1 MEYLND
7 FEQPLKTISETDYVF
22 YDKIQLKSYI
32 YGANFIGETEI
43 KKFADLSKVA
53 EEIDD
58 SDTITKLTIANSQT
72 SGVRLRFYTDSS
84 TLVIKTQL
92 KRKYAGQ
99 VMLLSC
105 SSGFDIYYG
114 NIKNGTLTHA
124 TIIAPEEPNNIFAHK
139 IVVKK
144 DSFLEIYF
152 PNYNSVEK
160 LSIGIEKG
168 KTISEAPSYK
178 YKQPIIF
185 YGNSITQ
192 GASASRSGNAFAN
205 IVERQMNCDIINYSF
220 SESCKGE
227 LSMARLICD
236 SSDACAVVIDYS
248 RNASNYQ
255 EFVSRYEPFYLE
267 LRKHYKNIPIV
278 LVTAFRWQS
287 VSEHIKA
294 IHEKYKREHNLYLV
308 DVDKLFSEIP
318 PTLTSIDNIH
328 FTDIGMFAVADE
340 ICSILSQ
347 KL

>member
-7 FEQPLKTISETDYVF
+7 FTQPLKTIDESGYSFFGSADLT
-22 YDKIQLKSYI
+22 KYI
-32 YGANFIGETEI
+32 YGASLIDENGI
-43 KKFADLSKVA
+43 KKFSDLEPVLADGKDEQAKNL
-53 EEIDD
+53 
-58 SDTITKLTIANSQT
+58 LIAANTQT
-72 SGVRLRFYTDSS
+72 SGVRLRFSTDSPS
-84 TLVIKTQL
+84 VLIKAQL
-92 KRKYAGQ
+92 KRKYAHQ
-99 VMLLSC
+99 KMLLCC
-105 SSGFDIYYG
+105 SSGFDVYYG
-114 NIKNGTLTHA
+114 DKTTGELTHC
-124 TIIAPEEPNNIFAHK
+124 TIIAPDEPNNVFAHK
-139 IVVKK
+139 IAVKK

-152 PNYNSVEK
+152 PNYNSVDK

-205 IVERQMNCDIINYSF
+205 IVERQMKCDIINYSF
-220 SESCKGE
+220 SASCKGE

-287 VSEHIKA
+287 LSEHIKA

-308 DVDKLFSEIP
+308 DVDKLFNEIP
-318 PTLTSIDNIH
+318 PTLTSIDSIH

-340 ICSILSQ
+340 ICSVLSQ